1 MRIILIIISILI
13 VVTLIILKK
22 RASSKEQRIQEENKH
37 KKDELIQ
44 VLDHALSM
52 SQTLCQYKS
61 DNDILKLDETLN
73 KVNIQE
79 IHNKILKYRND
90 QLRSTEYRN

>member
-13 VVTLIILKK
+13 VAALIILKK
-22 RASSKEQRIQEENKH
+22 LARSKEQRVQEENKR
-37 KKDELIQ
+37 KNDELICI
-44 VLDHALSM
+44 LDHALSM

-61 DNDILKLDETLN
+61 DNDIIKLDETLD

-79 IHNKILKYRND
+79 IYNKILNYRND

>member
-1 MRIILIIISILI
+1 MRIILIIIAILI
-13 VVTLIILKK
+13 VAALIILKK
-22 RASSKEQRIQEENKH
+22 RASFKEQRAQEENKR
-37 KKDELIQ
+37 KNDELIC

-52 SQTLCQYKS
+52 SQTLCQYKH

>member
-1 MRIILIIISILI
+1 
-13 VVTLIILKK
+13 
-22 RASSKEQRIQEENKH
+22 
-37 KKDELIQ
+37 
-44 VLDHALSM
+44 M

-79 IHNKILKYRND
+79 IHNKILSYRND

>member
-13 VVTLIILKK
+13 VAALIILKK
-22 RASSKEQRIQEENKH
+22 RARSKEQRVQEENKR
-37 KKDELIQ
+37 KNDELICI
-44 VLDHALSM
+44 LDHALSM
-52 SQTLCQYKS
+52 SQTLCQYKQ

-79 IHNKILKYRND
+79 IHNKILSYRND

>member
-13 VVTLIILKK
+13 VVALIILKK
-22 RASSKEQRIQEENKH
+22 RASSKEQRAQEENKR
-37 KKDELIQ
+37 KKNELICI
-44 VLDHALSM
+44 LDHALSM
-52 SQTLCQYKS
+52 SQTLCQYKQ

-79 IHNKILKYRND
+79 IHNKILNYRND

>member
-1 MRIILIIISILI
+1 MRIILITISILI
-13 VVTLIILKK
+13 VIALIILKK
-22 RASSKEQRIQEENKH
+22 RANSKEQRAQEENKR
-37 KKDELIQ
+37 KNDELICI
-44 VLDHALSM
+44 LDHALSM
-52 SQTLCQYKS
+52 SQTLCQYKQ

-79 IHNKILKYRND
+79 IHNKILNYRND

>member
-13 VVTLIILKK
+13 VVVLIILKK
-22 RASSKEQRIQEENKH
+22 RASSKEQRMQEENKR
-37 KKDELIQ
+37 KKDELICI
-44 VLDHALSM
+44 LDHALSM
-52 SQTLCQYKS
+52 CQTLCQYKQ

>member
-13 VVTLIILKK
+13 VAALIILKTLA
-22 RASSKEQRIQEENKH
+22 RSKEQRVQEENKR
-37 KKDELIQ
+37 KNDELMCI
-44 VLDHALSM
+44 LDHALSM

-61 DNDILKLDETLN
+61 DNDIIKLDETLN

-79 IHNKILKYRND
+79 IHNKILSYRND

>member
-22 RASSKEQRIQEENKH
+22 RASSKEQRAQEENKR

-52 SQTLCQYKS
+52 CQTLCQYNS

>member
-13 VVTLIILKK
+13 VAALIILKTLA
-22 RASSKEQRIQEENKH
+22 RSKEQRVQEENKRKH
-37 KKDELIQ
+37 DELICI
-44 VLDHALSM
+44 LDHALSM
-52 SQTLCQYKS
+52 SQMLCQYKQ
-61 DNDILKLDETLN
+61 DNDIIKLDETLN

-79 IHNKILKYRND
+79 IYNKILSYRND

>member
-1 MRIILIIISILI
+1 MRIILISISILI
-13 VVTLIILKK
+13 VVVLIILKK
-22 RASSKEQRIQEENKH
+22 RASSKERRAQEENKR
-37 KKDELIQ
+37 KNSELICI
-44 VLDHALSM
+44 LDHALSM

-61 DNDILKLDETLN
+61 DNDIIKLDETLN

-79 IHNKILKYRND
+79 IHNKILSYRND

>member
-13 VVTLIILKK
+13 VAALIILKK
-22 RASSKEQRIQEENKH
+22 LARSKEQRVQEENKR
-37 KKDELIQ
+37 KNDELICI
-44 VLDHALSM
+44 LDHALSM
-52 SQTLCQYKS
+52 SQTLCQYKQ

-79 IHNKILKYRND
+79 IYNKILSYRND

>member
-13 VVTLIILKK
+13 VAALIILKK
-22 RASSKEQRIQEENKH
+22 LARSKEQRVQEENKR
-37 KKDELIQ
+37 KNDELICI
-44 VLDHALSM
+44 LDHALSM
-52 SQTLCQYKS
+52 SQTLCQYKQ
-61 DNDILKLDETLN
+61 DNDILKLDEALN

-79 IHNKILKYRND
+79 IHNKILSYRND

>member
-1 MRIILIIISILI
+1 MRIILMIISILI
-13 VVTLIILKK
+13 VIALIILKK
-22 RASSKEQRIQEENKH
+22 RAISKEQRVQEENKR
-37 KKDELIQ
+37 KNDELIRI
-44 VLDHALSM
+44 LDHALSM

>member
-1 MRIILIIISILI
+1 MRIILIVISILI

-22 RASSKEQRIQEENKH
+22 RASSKEQRAQEENKR

-52 SQTLCQYKS
+52 SQTLCQYNS

>member
-13 VVTLIILKK
+13 VAVLIIINK
-22 RASSKEQRIQEENKH
+22 RASAKEQHVQEENKRKH
-37 KKDELIQ
+37 DELICI
-44 VLDHALSM
+44 LDHALSM
-52 SQTLCQYKS
+52 SQTLCQYKR
-61 DNDILKLDETLN
+61 DNDIIKLDETLN

-79 IHNKILKYRND
+79 IHNKILSYRNG